1 MADSIRKRILQAVIT
16 RVAAITT
23 ENGYTTDAGRN
34 VLVGL
39 LPKLGDGDPESV
51 IAISLQDQSAE
62 LTRLHVA
69 GTWPIEII
77 AVVNANAQRDEPA
90 LLVEDVLADIQR
102 ALELED
108 RTLGGLINAQEFEVG
123 PTRVFGR
130 DSASDVVAASQ
141 TYSFYVQRAFGA
153 PDVRR

>member
-1 MADSIRKRILQAVIT
+1 
-16 RVAAITT
+16 
-23 ENGYTTDAGRN
+23 
-34 VLVGL
+34 
-39 LPKLGDGDPESV
+39 
-51 IAISLQDQSAE
+51 
-62 LTRLHVA
+62 LTSR
-69 GTWPIEII
+69 
-77 AVVNANAQRDEPA
+77 PA